1 MITVCIQIAFIIWL
15 ISLQKVTSMKNFL
28 SLFATTAI
36 LFGFPQSLMA
46 NETVDDKKPKQENPS
61 GLEDRSPQVK
71 EENPSGLEDLSPEAE
86 QEIQDNQAHDP
97 FEKQN
102 PYEAYDPFTP
112 KTKPKTPAEIQKEED
127 DKQRRR
133 DKSRYLSD
141 ENTLRQNEKR
151 NEDKNR
157 YHMRVPEKP
166 DRYQKYDRDK
176 D

>member
-1 MITVCIQIAFIIWL
+1 
-15 ISLQKVTSMKNFL
+15 MKK
-28 SLFATTAI
+28 SLFLFLTATTFFSMAQN
-36 LFGFPQSLMA
+36 LFA
-46 NETVDDKKPKQENPS
+46 NEAADDQKPKQENPS
-61 GLEDRSPQVK
+61 GLEKPTPKTTEEKNPSGLEKPTQAP
-71 EENPSGLEDLSPEAE
+71 EENPSGLEDLAPEAE
-86 QEIQDNQAHDP
+86 QKIQDNNVADP

-102 PYEAYDPFTP
+102 PYEAYDPFAP
-112 KTKPKTPAEIQKEED
+112 KEKPKTPAEIQKEED
-127 DKQRRR
+127 QKQRRR

-141 ENTLRQNEKR
+141 ENTKIQNEKR